1 MSSRQRICG
10 IGKMYRLSSRNST
23 ASLCS
28 AVGRVRWRDTDLA
41 PLDSRL
47 RSTAGRGSQVSQLSI
62 DPVWYSLS
70 KIQAKTNLL
79 LQKCKHDCISSLYT
93 VHGSAPAYAGRR
105 RGGPGTIPPPSP
117 CPPLSNWKSKPPNP
131 SLLVDII
138 VCLVALVSLLEGLGC
153 SFPSVMLDMPV
164 GIFSYGVD
172 MGPVGGMMAF
182 KNELASDRPDMT
194 LSRW

>member
-1 MSSRQRICG
+1 
-10 IGKMYRLSSRNST
+10 
-23 ASLCS
+23 
-28 AVGRVRWRDTDLA
+28 
-41 PLDSRL
+41 
-47 RSTAGRGSQVSQLSI
+47 
-62 DPVWYSLS
+62 
-70 KIQAKTNLL
+70 
-79 LQKCKHDCISSLYT
+79 
-93 VHGSAPAYAGRR
+93 
-105 RGGPGTIPPPSP
+105 
-117 CPPLSNWKSKPPNP
+117 
-131 SLLVDII
+131 VDII